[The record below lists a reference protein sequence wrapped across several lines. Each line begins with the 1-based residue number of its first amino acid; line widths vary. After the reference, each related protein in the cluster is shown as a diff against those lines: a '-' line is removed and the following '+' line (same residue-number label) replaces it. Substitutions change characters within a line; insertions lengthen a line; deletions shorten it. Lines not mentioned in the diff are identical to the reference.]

1 MYRFLKRV
9 VAYLYPPAL
18 LSNSHSLREG
28 SVFGGIGM
36 GEKKTIRF
44 GWLKV
49 MYIWTILSAG
59 VFGLGLLMV
68 PEQLRA
74 IFGWPSQD
82 PVLFGIVGS
91 VYVAF
96 GLLAILGFGA
106 PLKFV
111 PILFLELCYKLIWYL
126 VVFVPTLMAGRVQMY
141 GWVFAGI
148 FATFII
154 GNLIAIPFP
163 YVFEKEVK

>member
-1 MYRFLKRV
+1 MV
-9 VAYLYPPAL
+9 
-18 LSNSHSLREG
+18 
-28 SVFGGIGM
+28 
-36 GEKKTIRF
+36 EKGLIRF

-49 MYIWTILSAG
+49 MYIWTILIAG
-59 VFGLGLLMV
+59 GFGLGLLVM
-68 PEQLRA
+68 PERMQA
-74 IFGWPSQD
+74 ISGWPSQD

-96 GLLAILGFGA
+96 GLLAILGFWA

-111 PILFLELCYKLIWYL
+111 PILLLQLCYKLIWYI

-141 GWVFAGI
+141 GWIFAGI